1 MVIFPNALIL
11 SAEDAGIPLTHP
23 RIGWHTHTRDDD
35 VIVTVSTETDAG
47 PKENPLEPSTHGY
60 WQASAMPA
68 TWEIDLGAT
77 RSIDYLGIAEHTIG
91 TLGVAVKAE
100 TSMGDTVGSPPVQVW
115 EELGGE
121 VSPGDDSPIMFLDD
135 ARNAR
140 YVRITLTGDS
150 PPKIGVIYTGLIL
163 AMQRPPEMGL
173 EPITLSRKTEMHTSM
188 SVGGQILGQAIKN
201 YGVEAS
207 ISFTR
212 LDHDW
217 YRTVFDEF
225 VKSARSKPYFFSW
238 RPEDY
243 PEEVAYVVTTEDI
256 RPSYS
261 EWIYFAVSWTMRGI
275 GNE

>member
-100 TSMGDTVGSPPVQVW
+100 TSMGDTEGSPPVQVW

-140 YVRITLTGDS
+140 YVRITLTGDL

-163 AMQRPPEMGL
+163 AMQRPPEMGY
-173 EPITLSRKTEMHTSM
+173 EPINLSRKTEMHTSM

-201 YGVEAS
+201 YGVESS

-212 LDHDW
+212 LEHDW
-217 YRTVFDEF
+217 YRTVFDPF
-225 VKSARSKPYFFSW
+225 VKSARSKPYFFAW
-238 RPEDY
+238 RPADY
-243 PEEVAYVVTTEDI
+243 PEEVAYVVTEEDI

-261 EWIYFAVSWTMRGI
+261 EWIYFATTWNMKGI

>member
-1 MVIFPNALIL
+1 
-11 SAEDAGIPLTHP
+11 
-23 RIGWHTHTRDDD
+23 
-35 VIVTVSTETDAG
+35 
-47 PKENPLEPSTHGY
+47 
-60 WQASAMPA
+60 
-68 TWEIDLGAT
+68 
-77 RSIDYLGIAEHTIG
+77 
-91 TLGVAVKAE
+91 
-100 TSMGDTVGSPPVQVW
+100 VQVW

-140 YVRITLTGDS
+140 YVRITLTGAS

-163 AMQRPPEMGL
+163 AMQRPPEMGY
-173 EPITLSRKTEMHTSM
+173 EPINLARKTEMHTSM

-201 YGVEAS
+201 YGVEAP

-212 LDHDW
+212 LEHDW

-261 EWIYFAVSWTMRGI
+261 EWIYFATTWNMKGI